1 MSTGAKKERITETSP
16 QVYARIG
23 GVLYLIIIVIGF
35 CSEFFV
41 RDKLVVSGDV
51 TATANNIMA
60 SESLWRITIAGE
72 LILLVCAIALTLIL
86 YVLLRP
92 VNKTLALLAVF
103 FNIVEFP
110 IEAASKL
117 CLFAALFLSGNADYL
132 KAFEPHQLHALVKI
146 SLKLHDYGFGI
157 DLVFFGF
164 ACLVYGY
171 LLFRSGY
178 FPRTLG
184 VLMAIAGLSYLTNSF
199 TLILA
204 PAYAG
209 TISPILVLALIGE
222 LSLCLWLMVKGVNVP
237 KWNEAVRA
245 RGDHRRR
252 YHTALNPQS
261 YTDRVRSLRRCGRI
275 FLLEEQGA
283 GEAFADQ

>member
-1 MSTGAKKERITETSP
+1 MNADVMKEPITATSP
-16 QVYARIG
+16 QVFARIG

-41 RDKLVVSGDV
+41 REKLVVSGDV
-51 TATANNIMA
+51 TATANNIA
-60 SESLWRITIAGE
+60 VSESLWRISIAGD
-72 LILLVCAIALTLIL
+72 LILLVCAVALTLIL

-92 VNKTLALLAVF
+92 VNNNLALLAVF
-103 FNIVEFP
+103 FNIVELP
-110 IEAASKL
+110 IEAVSKL
-117 CLFAALFLSGNADYL
+117 CLLAALFLSGNADYL

-157 DLVFFGF
+157 DLVFFGC

-171 LLFRSGY
+171 LLFKSGY

-184 VLMAIAGLSYLTNSF
+184 VLMAIAGLSYLANSF

-209 TISPILVLALIGE
+209 TVSLILVLALIGE
-222 LSLCLWLMVKGVNVP
+222 LSLCLWLVVKGVNLP
-237 KWNEAVRA
+237 QWNEKA
-245 RGDHRRR
+245 R
-252 YHTALNPQS
+252 L
-261 YTDRVRSLRRCGRI
+261 
-275 FLLEEQGA
+275 
-283 GEAFADQ
+283 AFG

>member
-1 MSTGAKKERITETSP
+1 MNTDVMKERITETSP

-23 GVLYLIIIVIGF
+23 GVLYLMIIVIGF
-35 CSEFFV
+35 SSEFFV

-51 TATANNIMA
+51 TATANNILA
-60 SESLWRITIAGE
+60 SESLWRISIAGE
-72 LILLVCAIALTLIL
+72 LILLVCAVALTLIL

-92 VNKTLALLAVF
+92 VNKNLALLAVF

-110 IEAASKL
+110 IEAVSKL

-164 ACLVYGY
+164 ACLVYGH

-184 VLMAIAGLSYLTNSF
+184 FLLPIAGLRYLTNRF
-199 TLILA
+199 TLIL
-204 PAYAG
+204 PPPYAL
-209 TISPILVLALIGE
+209 PLFHILVLPLT
-222 LSLCLWLMVKGVNVP
+222 S
-237 KWNEAVRA
+237 
-245 RGDHRRR
+245 
-252 YHTALNPQS
+252 
-261 YTDRVRSLRRCGRI
+261 
-275 FLLEEQGA
+275 
-283 GEAFADQ
+283 

>member
-1 MSTGAKKERITETSP
+1 MKERIAETSP

-41 RDKLVVSGDV
+41 RDKLMVSGDV
-51 TATANNIMA
+51 TATANNITA

-72 LILLVCAIALTLIL
+72 LILLVCVALTLVL

-92 VNKTLALLAVF
+92 VNKNLALLAVL

-110 IEAASKL
+110 IEAVSKL

-184 VLMAIAGLSYLTNSF
+184 VLMAIAGLSYLANSF

-209 TISPILVLALIGE
+209 TISLILVLALIGE
-222 LSLCLWLMVKGVNVP
+222 LSLCLWLMVKGVNVA
-237 KWNEAVRA
+237 KWNEKA
-245 RGDHRRR
+245 RLASG
-252 YHTALNPQS
+252 
-261 YTDRVRSLRRCGRI
+261 
-275 FLLEEQGA
+275 
-283 GEAFADQ
+283 

>member
-1 MSTGAKKERITETSP
+1 MSTDAMKERVRETSP

-41 RDKLVVSGDV
+41 RDELVVSGDV
-51 TATANNIMA
+51 TATANNIAA
-60 SESLWRITIAGE
+60 SESLWRISIAGE
-72 LILLVCAIALTLIL
+72 LILLVCAVALTMIL

-92 VNKTLALLAVF
+92 VNKNLALLSVF

-110 IEAASKL
+110 IEAVSKL
-117 CLFAALFLSGNADYL
+117 CLFAALFLSGNTDYM
-132 KAFEPHQLHALVKI
+132 KVFEPHQLHALVKI

-184 VLMAIAGLSYLTNSF
+184 VLMAIAGLSYLANSF

-209 TISPILVLALIGE
+209 TISLILVLALIGE

-237 KWNEAVRA
+237 KWNEKA
-245 RGDHRRR
+245 R
-252 YHTALNPQS
+252 L
-261 YTDRVRSLRRCGRI
+261 
-275 FLLEEQGA
+275 
-283 GEAFADQ
+283 AFG

>member
-1 MSTGAKKERITETSP
+1 MTDTVEASP

-51 TATANNIMA
+51 AATANNIMA
-60 SESLWRITIAGE
+60 SESLWRISIAGE
-72 LILLVCAIALTLIL
+72 LMLLVCAVTLTLIF

-92 VNKTLALLAVF
+92 VNKNLALLAVF

-110 IEAASKL
+110 IEAVSKL

-204 PAYAG
+204 PAFAG
-209 TISPILVLALIGE
+209 TISLILVLALIGE
-222 LSLCLWLMVKGVNVP
+222 LSLCLWLIVKGVNVQRWKEQASAAGQWRSYRHAP
-237 KWNEAVRA
+237 
-245 RGDHRRR
+245 
-252 YHTALNPQS
+252 LIQS
-261 YTDRVRSLRRCGRI
+261 LAKEGRV
-275 FLLEEQGA
+275 
-283 GEAFADQ
+283 

>member
-1 MSTGAKKERITETSP
+1 MEDHELQTSP

-23 GVLYLIIIVIGF
+23 GVLYLIIIIIGF
-35 CSEFFV
+35 CSGFFV
-41 RDKLVVSGDV
+41 RDKLAVSGDV

-72 LILLVCAIALTLIL
+72 LILLVCSIALTMIL

-117 CLFAALFLSGNADYL
+117 SLLAALFLSGNADYL
-132 KAFEPHQLHALVKI
+132 KAFEPHQLHALVQI

-178 FPRTLG
+178 FPKTLG
-184 VLMAIAGLSYLTNSF
+184 VLMAVAGLSYLTNSF

-204 PAYAG
+204 PTYAG
-209 TISPILVLALIGE
+209 TISVILVLALIGE
-222 LSLCLWLMVKGVNVP
+222 LSLCLWLMLKGV
-237 KWNEAVRA
+237 
-245 RGDHRRR
+245 
-252 YHTALNPQS
+252 
-261 YTDRVRSLRRCGRI
+261 
-275 FLLEEQGA
+275 EEQRWKERA
-283 GEAFADQ
+283 SASVAF

>member
-1 MSTGAKKERITETSP
+1 MTNRAVETSP

-35 CSEFFV
+35 CGEFFV
-41 RDKLVVSGDV
+41 RNKLVVSGDV

-60 SESLWRITIAGE
+60 SESLWRAQIAGD
-72 LILLVCAIALTLIL
+72 LIVLVCAVALTLIL

-92 VNKTLALLAVF
+92 VNKNLALLAVF

-146 SLKLHDYGFGI
+146 SLKLHDYGFAI

-164 ACLVYGY
+164 ACLIYGY

-204 PAYAG
+204 PRYAA
-209 TISPILVLALIGE
+209 TILPILVLALIGE
-222 LSLCLWLMVKGVNVP
+222 SSLCLWLMVKGVNVP
-237 KWNEAVRA
+237 KWNEKA
-245 RGDHRRR
+245 RLESWTNLPE
-252 YHTALNPQS
+252 TACRPTS
-261 YTDRVRSLRRCGRI
+261 T
-275 FLLEEQGA
+275 A
-283 GEAFADQ
+283 P

>member
-1 MSTGAKKERITETSP
+1 MEDHELQTSP

-23 GVLYLIIIVIGF
+23 GVLYLVIIVIGF
-35 CSEFFV
+35 SSEFFV
-41 RDKLVVSGDV
+41 REKLAVSGDV

-60 SESLWRITIAGE
+60 SESLWRITIASA
-72 LILLVCAIALTLIL
+72 LILLVCSIALTLIL

-110 IEAASKL
+110 IEAVSKL

-184 VLMAIAGLSYLTNSF
+184 VLMAIAGLSYLANSF

-209 TISPILVLALIGE
+209 TISLILVLALIGE
-222 LSLCLWLMVKGVNVP
+222 LSLCLWLMVKGVNEQRW
-237 KWNEAVRA
+237 KERA
-245 RGDHRRR
+245 SAH
-252 YHTALNPQS
+252 
-261 YTDRVRSLRRCGRI
+261 RSLS
-275 FLLEEQGA
+275 
-283 GEAFADQ
+283 D

>member
-1 MSTGAKKERITETSP
+1 MLQP
-16 QVYARIG
+16 QP
-23 GVLYLIIIVIGF
+23 II
-35 CSEFFV
+35 
-41 RDKLVVSGDV
+41 
-51 TATANNIMA
+51 
-60 SESLWRITIAGE
+60 LWPLSRVQIAGE
-72 LILLVCAIALTLIL
+72 LILLVCAVALALIL

-92 VNKTLALLAVF
+92 VNKSLALLAVF

-110 IEAASKL
+110 IEAVSKL

-132 KAFEPHQLHALVKI
+132 KAFEPHQLHALVTL

-157 DLVFFGF
+157 DLIFFGF

-184 VLMAIAGLSYLTNSF
+184 VLMAIAGLSYLANSF

-209 TISPILVLALIGE
+209 TILPILVLALIGE
-222 LSLCLWLMVKGVNVP
+222 LSLCVWLMVKGVNVQRCKEQAGAAE
-237 KWNEAVRA
+237 KW
-245 RGDHRRR
+245 G
-252 YHTALNPQS
+252 S
-261 YTDRVRSLRRCGRI
+261 
-275 FLLEEQGA
+275 
-283 GEAFADQ
+283 

>member
-1 MSTGAKKERITETSP
+1 MTNKTVDTSP
-16 QVYARIG
+16 QLYARIG

-35 CSEFFV
+35 CSELFV

-60 SESLWRITIAGE
+60 SESLWRISIAGD
-72 LILLVCAIALTLIL
+72 LILLVCAVPLTLIL

-92 VNKTLALLAVF
+92 VNKHLALLAVLY
-103 FNIVEFP
+103 NIVEFP
-110 IEAASKL
+110 SEAASKL

-132 KAFEPHQLHALVKI
+132 KAFEPHQLHALVTI

-178 FPRTLG
+178 FPRALG
-184 VLMAIAGLSYLTNSF
+184 VLMAIAGLSYLTNNF

-209 TISPILVLALIGE
+209 TTFVILVLALIGE
-222 LSLCLWLMVKGVNVP
+222 LSFCLWLLVMGVNVQRW
-237 KWNEAVRA
+237 KEQASVA
-245 RGDHRRR
+245 EIGD
-252 YHTALNPQS
+252 
-261 YTDRVRSLRRCGRI
+261 RSVPSTFVG
-275 FLLEEQGA
+275 
-283 GEAFADQ
+283 

>member
-1 MSTGAKKERITETSP
+1 MTDRAVEVSP

-35 CSEFFV
+35 CGEFFV

-60 SESLWRITIAGE
+60 SESLWRISIAAD
-72 LILLVCAIALTLIL
+72 LILLVCAVALTLIL
-86 YVLLRP
+86 YLLLRP
-92 VNKTLALLAVF
+92 VNKNLALLAVF
-103 FNIVEFP
+103 FNLVEFP

-117 CLFAALFLSGNADYL
+117 WLFAALFLSGNADYL
-132 KAFEPHQLHALVKI
+132 KAFEPHQLHALAKI

-164 ACLVYGY
+164 ACLIYGY

-204 PAYAG
+204 PAYAA
-209 TISPILVLALIGE
+209 TVLPILALALIGE
-222 LSLCLWLMVKGVNVP
+222 LSFCLWLIVKGVNVL
-237 KWNEAVRA
+237 KWEKRA
-245 RGDHRRR
+245 
-252 YHTALNPQS
+252 AES
-261 YTDRVRSLRRCGRI
+261 
-275 FLLEEQGA
+275 A
-283 GEAFADQ
+283 

>member
-1 MSTGAKKERITETSP
+1 MNTDAMKQRNTETSP

-35 CSEFFV
+35 CSEFLV
-41 RDKLVVSGDV
+41 RDKLVVSGD
-51 TATANNIMA
+51 TASNIVA
-60 SESLWRITIAGE
+60 SESLWRISIAGD
-72 LILLVCAIALTLIL
+72 LILLVCAVALTLIL

-92 VNKTLALLAVF
+92 VNKNLALLAVF
-103 FNIVEFP
+103 FNIVELP
-110 IEAASKL
+110 IEAVSKL
-117 CLFAALFLSGNADYL
+117 YLFAALFLSGNADYL
-132 KAFEPHQLHALVKI
+132 KAFQPNQLRALVKI

-157 DLVFFGF
+157 DLIFFGF

-209 TISPILVLALIGE
+209 AIFFILVLALIGE
-222 LSLCLWLMVKGVNVP
+222 LSLCLWLIVKGVNVP
-237 KWNEAVRA
+237 KWNEKA
-245 RGDHRRR
+245 R
-252 YHTALNPQS
+252 L
-261 YTDRVRSLRRCGRI
+261 
-275 FLLEEQGA
+275 
-283 GEAFADQ
+283 AFQTPR

>member
-1 MSTGAKKERITETSP
+1 MEDHELQTSP

-35 CSEFFV
+35 SSEFFV
-41 RDKLVVSGDV
+41 REKLAVSGDV

-222 LSLCLWLMVKGVNVP
+222 LSLCLWLLVKGVNMEEWKAQADAQP
-237 KWNEAVRA
+237 
-245 RGDHRRR
+245 
-252 YHTALNPQS
+252 T
-261 YTDRVRSLRRCGRI
+261 RSP
-275 FLLEEQGA
+275 A
-283 GEAFADQ
+283 ATV

>member
-1 MSTGAKKERITETSP
+1 M
-16 QVYARIG
+16 
-23 GVLYLIIIVIGF
+23 
-35 CSEFFV
+35 
-41 RDKLVVSGDV
+41 
-51 TATANNIMA
+51 
-60 SESLWRITIAGE
+60 
-72 LILLVCAIALTLIL
+72 IL

-92 VNKTLALLAVF
+92 VNKNLALLAVF
-103 FNIVEFP
+103 FNIVELP

-132 KAFEPHQLHALVKI
+132 KAFQPHQLHALVKI
-146 SLKLHDYGFGI
+146 SLKLHDYGFAI

-204 PAYAG
+204 PAYSG
-209 TISPILVLALIGE
+209 RIFPILVLALVGE
-222 LSLCLWLMVKGVNVP
+222 LSLCLWLMVRGVNLP
-237 KWNEAVRA
+237 KWNEKASL
-245 RGDHRRR
+245 
-252 YHTALNPQS
+252 ALGTPS
-261 YTDRVRSLRRCGRI
+261 
-275 FLLEEQGA
+275 
-283 GEAFADQ
+283 

>member
-1 MSTGAKKERITETSP
+1 MTNRAVETSP

-35 CSEFFV
+35 CGEFFL
-41 RDKLVVSGDV
+41 RNKLVVSGDV

-60 SESLWRITIAGE
+60 SESLWRAQIAGD
-72 LILLVCAIALTLIL
+72 LIVLVCAVALTLIL

-92 VNKTLALLAVF
+92 VNKNLALLAVF

-132 KAFEPHQLHALVKI
+132 KVFEPHQLHALVKI
-146 SLKLHDYGFGI
+146 SLKLHDYGFAI

-164 ACLVYGY
+164 ACLIYGC

-204 PAYAG
+204 PTYAA
-209 TISPILVLALIGE
+209 TILPILVLALIGE
-222 LSLCLWLMVKGVNVP
+222 SSLCLWLMVKGVNVP
-237 KWNEAVRA
+237 KWNEKA
-245 RGDHRRR
+245 RL
-252 YHTALNPQS
+252 AS
-261 YTDRVRSLRRCGRI
+261 
-275 FLLEEQGA
+275 
-283 GEAFADQ
+283 

>member
-1 MSTGAKKERITETSP
+1 MENHEVQTSP

-35 CSEFFV
+35 CSQFFV

-86 YVLLRP
+86 YLLLSP

-204 PAYAG
+204 PAYTG
-209 TISPILVLALIGE
+209 TIFPILVLALIGE
-222 LSLCLWLMVKGVNVP
+222 LSLCLWLLVFGVN
-237 KWNEAVRA
+237 
-245 RGDHRRR
+245 
-252 YHTALNPQS
+252 
-261 YTDRVRSLRRCGRI
+261 
-275 FLLEEQGA
+275 EQRWKEKA
-283 GEAFADQ
+283 SVAAASIWK